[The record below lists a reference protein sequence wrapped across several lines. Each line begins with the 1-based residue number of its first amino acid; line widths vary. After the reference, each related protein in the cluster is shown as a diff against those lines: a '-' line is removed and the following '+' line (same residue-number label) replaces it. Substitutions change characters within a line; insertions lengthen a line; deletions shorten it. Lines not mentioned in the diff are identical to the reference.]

1 METIIEVNG
10 LVKVFGNKR
19 ALDNIHFTISKGEI
33 FGFLGPSGSGKTTT
47 VKILTSQLL
56 ATGGTVQVFG
66 QEIRKMNVADHKRRI
81 GILTDNSALYERLTI
96 QDNLDMFCSLYD
108 VEKKRI
114 AEVLEEVNLAN
125 DRKTLVKKLSK
136 GMKQRVMLARA
147 MLHKPDL
154 LFLDEP
160 TSALD
165 PVNTLHIHEGLRK
178 LNREG
183 TTIFLTTHNMSEA
196 ESLCSRVAFIHEGI
210 ITAMDTPEQLRLQHS
225 DDSLTVM
232 IKDEGRMILQQN
244 EESAGRIAGWM
255 QAGKL
260 LSIHSN
266 EPTLGDIFVQMTG
279 RELQ

>member
-19 ALDNIHFTISKGEI
+19 ALDNINFTINKGEI

-56 ATGGTVQVFG
+56 TTGGTVNVFG
-66 QEIRKMNVADHKRRI
+66 QEIRKMNDADHKRRI

-96 QDNLDMFCSLYD
+96 QDNLELFCNLYD

-114 AEVLEEVNLAN
+114 GEVLEEVNLAS

-183 TTIFLTTHNMSEA
+183 TTIFLTTHNMAEA
-196 ESLCSRVAFIHEGI
+196 ESLCDRIAFIHEGVI
-210 ITAMDTPEQLRLQHS
+210 KAMDTPEQLRLQHS
-225 DDSLTVM
+225 DDSLTVTVEE
-232 IKDEGRMILQQN
+232 EGRMILQQN
-244 EESAGRIAGWM
+244 EETAGRIAGWM

>member
-1 METIIEVNG
+1 M
-10 LVKVFGNKR
+10 VKVFSNKR
-19 ALDNIHFTISKGEI
+19 ALDNINFTIKTGEI

-47 VKILTSQLL
+47 VKVLTSQLL
-56 ATGGTVQVFG
+56 ATGGTVNVFG
-66 QEIRKMNVADHKRRI
+66 QEIRKMNDADHKRRI

-96 QDNLDMFCSLYD
+96 QDNLELFCNLYD
-108 VEKKRI
+108 VDKKRI

-125 DRKTLVKKLSK
+125 DRNTLVKKLSK

-147 MLHKPDL
+147 ILHKPDL

-178 LNREG
+178 LNQEG
-183 TTIFLTTHNMSEA
+183 TTIFLTTHNMAEA
-196 ESLCSRVAFIHEGI
+196 ESLCDRIAFIHEGVI
-210 ITAMDTPEQLRLQHS
+210 KAMDTPQQLRLQHS
-225 DDSLTVM
+225 DDSMTVTV
-232 IKDEGRMILQQN
+232 KDEGKMVLQQN
-244 EESAGRIAGWM
+244 EESAGRIARWI

>member
-1 METIIEVNG
+1 MQPIIEVNQ
-10 LVKVFGNKR
+10 LLKAFGNKR
-19 ALDNIHFTISKGEI
+19 ALQHIQFHIQPGEI

-56 ATGGTVQVFG
+56 PTSGTVNVFG
-66 QEIRKMNVADHKRRI
+66 QSIHKMNDASHKRRI

-96 QDNLDMFCSLYD
+96 QDNLELFCKLYD
-108 VEKKRI
+108 VEMKRI
-114 AEVLEEVNLAN
+114 TEVLEEVNLA
-125 DRKTLVKKLSK
+125 DERQTMVKKLSK

-147 MLHKPDL
+147 IIHKPDL

-165 PVNTLHIHEGLRK
+165 PVNALHIHEGLRK

-183 TTIFLTTHNMSEA
+183 TTIFLTTHNMMEA
-196 ESLCSRVAFIHEGI
+196 ESLCDRVAFIHDGVI
-210 ITAMDTPEQLRLQHS
+210 QAIDSPQQLRLAHADQS
-225 DDSLTVM
+225 MTVLV
-232 IKDEGRMILQQN
+232 KGEGKQVLQQS
-244 EESAGRIAGWM
+244 EESARRIGQWM
-255 QAGKL
+255 QEGKL

>member
-19 ALDNIHFTISKGEI
+19 ALDNINFTINKGEI

-56 ATGGTVQVFG
+56 TTGGTVNVFG
-66 QEIRKMNVADHKRRI
+66 QEIRKMNDADHKRRI

-96 QDNLDMFCSLYD
+96 QDNLELFCNLYD

-114 AEVLEEVNLAN
+114 GEVLEEVNLAS

-183 TTIFLTTHNMSEA
+183 TTIFLTTHNMAEA
-196 ESLCSRVAFIHEGI
+196 ESLCDRIAFIHEGVI
-210 ITAMDTPEQLRLQHS
+210 KAMDTPEQLRLQHS
-225 DDSLTVM
+225 DDSLTVTVEE
-232 IKDEGRMILQQN
+232 EGRMILQQN
-244 EESAGRIAGWM
+244 EETAGQIAGWM

>member
-1 METIIEVNG
+1 MKTIIEVNG
-10 LVKVFGNKR
+10 LVKAFGNKR
-19 ALDNIHFTISKGEI
+19 ALSNINFTINKGEI

-56 ATGGTVQVFG
+56 ATGGTVNVFG
-66 QEIRKMNVADHKRRI
+66 QEIRKMNDADHKRRI

-96 QDNLDMFCSLYD
+96 QDNLEMFCSLYE
-108 VEKKRI
+108 VENKRI

-196 ESLCSRVAFIHEGI
+196 ESLCNRVAFIHEGVI
-210 ITAMDTPEQLRLQHS
+210 KTIGTPEELRLEHS
-225 DDSLTVM
+225 DDSLTVTV
-232 IKDEGRMILQQN
+232 KEEGRMVLQQN
-244 EESAGRIAGWM
+244 EESARQIAGWM
-255 QAGKL
+255 QTGKL

>member
-10 LVKVFGNKR
+10 LVKAFGNKR
-19 ALDNIHFTISKGEI
+19 ALSNINFTINKGEI

-56 ATGGTVQVFG
+56 ATGGTVNVFG
-66 QEIRKMNVADHKRRI
+66 QEIRKMNDADHKRRI

-96 QDNLDMFCSLYD
+96 QDNLEMFCSLYD
-108 VEKKRI
+108 VENKRI

-196 ESLCSRVAFIHEGI
+196 ESLCNRVAFIHEGVI
-210 ITAMDTPEQLRLQHS
+210 KTIGTPEELRLQHS
-225 DDSLTVM
+225 DDSLTVTV
-232 IKDEGRMILQQN
+232 KEEGRMILQQN
-244 EESAGRIAGWM
+244 EESARRIAGWM

>member
-1 METIIEVNG
+1 MKTIIEANG
-10 LVKVFGNKR
+10 LVKAFGNKR
-19 ALDNIHFTISKGEI
+19 ALSNINFTINKGEI

-56 ATGGTVQVFG
+56 ATGGTVNVFG
-66 QEIRKMNVADHKRRI
+66 QEIRKMNDADHKRRI

-96 QDNLDMFCSLYD
+96 QDNLEMFCSLYD
-108 VEKKRI
+108 VENKRI
-114 AEVLEEVNLAN
+114 AEVLEEVNLAS
-125 DRKTLVKKLSK
+125 DRKTVVKKLSK

-165 PVNTLHIHEGLRK
+165 PVNTLRIHEGLRK

-196 ESLCSRVAFIHEGI
+196 ESLCNRVAFIHEGVI
-210 ITAMDTPEQLRLQHS
+210 KTIGTPEELRLQHS
-225 DDSLTVM
+225 DDSLTVTV
-232 IKDEGRMILQQN
+232 KEEGRMLLQQN
-244 EESAGRIAGWM
+244 EESARRIAGWM

>member
-10 LVKVFGNKR
+10 LIKVFGNKR
-19 ALDNIHFTISKGEI
+19 ALDNINFTINKGEI

-56 ATGGTVQVFG
+56 ATGGTVNVFG
-66 QEIRKMNVADHKRRI
+66 QEIRTRNDADHKRRI

-96 QDNLDMFCSLYD
+96 QDNLELFSSLYD

-196 ESLCSRVAFIHEGI
+196 ESLCDRIAFIHEGVI
-210 ITAMDTPEQLRLQHS
+210 KGMDTPEQLRLQHS
-225 DDSLTVM
+225 DDSLTVTV
-232 IKDEGRMILQQN
+232 KEEGRMILQQN
-244 EESAGRIAGWM
+244 EETAGRIAGWM

>member
-1 METIIEVNG
+1 MKTIIEVNG
-10 LVKVFGNKR
+10 LVKAFGNKR
-19 ALDNIHFTISKGEI
+19 ALSDINFTINKGEI

-47 VKILTSQLL
+47 VKILTSQLQ
-56 ATGGTVQVFG
+56 ATGGTVNVFG
-66 QEIRKMNVADHKRRI
+66 QEIRKTNDADHKRRI

-96 QDNLDMFCSLYD
+96 QDNLEMFCSLYD

-114 AEVLEEVNLAN
+114 AEVLEEVNLASE
-125 DRKTLVKKLSK
+125 RKTLVKKLSK

-196 ESLCSRVAFIHEGI
+196 ESLCSRVAFIHEGVI
-210 ITAMDTPEQLRLQHS
+210 KAMGTPEELRLQHS
-225 DDSLTVM
+225 DDSLTVTV
-232 IKDEGRMILQQN
+232 KEEGRMILQQN

>member
-1 METIIEVNG
+1 MQPIIEVDQ
-10 LVKVFGNKR
+10 LLKAFGNKS
-19 ALDNIHFTISKGEI
+19 ALQHIQFNVHQGEI

-56 ATGGTVQVFG
+56 PTSGTVKVFG
-66 QEIRKMNVADHKRRI
+66 QPINKMNDASHKRRI

-96 QDNLDMFCSLYD
+96 QDNLELFCRLYD
-108 VEKKRI
+108 VESKRI

-125 DRKTLVKKLSK
+125 DRQTMVKKLSK

-147 MLHKPDL
+147 ILHKPDL

-183 TTIFLTTHNMSEA
+183 TTIFLTTHNMMEA
-196 ESLCSRVAFIHEGI
+196 EGLCDRVAFIHDGVI
-210 ITAMDTPEQLRLQHS
+210 KAIDTPQQLRLAHTDQS
-225 DDSLTVM
+225 MTVLV
-232 IKDEGRMILQQN
+232 KGEGKRVLQQN
-244 EESAGRIAGWM
+244 EESAQRIGQWMLEGR
-255 QAGKL
+255 L

-266 EPTLGDIFVQMTG
+266 EPTLGDIFVKMTG